1 MEHKYTHISYVYHF
15 FSEIILAFLFMVPFM
30 YYVYEWVPY
39 WRYLALACVAC
50 CLLFMWSGR
59 VVRTIRIVIVIP
71 TLIILF
77 LLWGFPITL
86 SILFP
91 LVFMWRYLNIINASI
106 LGRENSY
113 IKVSLGL
120 ATIYTLVIQ
129 DVEIIIYTFGLFIV
143 LMFGYMLGH
152 MKKMEKQQRHLG
164 HQMFTYTALT
174 ISAGVL
180 ITYLAYDIIKW
191 VTAKLWLAYGYV
203 MIVLGDVG
211 IRLMEMG
218 GFEFPEADVDNNLT
232 ATEGNTNNQLTNHS
246 ETKSFM
252 TGDVATYIYVG
263 IAIFIG
269 IIFIWYIYRLLKKQP
284 TSDHQT
290 IPHHVSYDILSDNHF
305 QKQSIFKRLFHRH
318 SKKPAH
324 TVRKMVYDLE
334 RRAERKGQG
343 RHPFETVENWLG
355 RFNIQADM
363 SVYERVRYGGEHV
376 SDKEIEALQKEL
388 EAVELNLREQ
398 RKGHK

>member
-15 FSEIILAFLFMVPFM
+15 FSEIILAFLFMMPFM

-50 CLLFMWSGR
+50 CLLFMWPGR
-59 VVRTIRIVIVIP
+59 MMRTLRIAIAIP
-71 TLIILF
+71 TLIALF
-77 LLWGFPITL
+77 LLCRFPVVL
-86 SILFP
+86 GILFP
-91 LVFMWRYLNIINASI
+91 LVFMWRYLNIINAPI
-106 LGRENSY
+106 LERENSY
-113 IKVSLGL
+113 IKVSMGL
-120 ATIYTLVIQ
+120 ATIYTLLIQ

-143 LMFGYMLGH
+143 LIFGYMVGH
-152 MKKMEKQQRHLG
+152 MQQMEKQQRHLG
-164 HQMFTYTALT
+164 HQIFTYTGLT
-174 ISAGVL
+174 IAVGVL
-180 ITYLAYDIIKW
+180 VMYLAYDIIKW
-191 VTAKLWLAYGYV
+191 VAAKLWLAYGYV

-218 GFEFPEADVDNNLT
+218 GFEFPETDVENNLS
-232 ATEGNTNNQLTNHS
+232 ATEGNTNNQRTDHS

-269 IIFIWYIYRLLKKQP
+269 IIFIWYIYRLLKKRP
-284 TSDHQT
+284 AGDHQT
-290 IPHHVSYDILSDNHF
+290 TSYHVSYDTLGDDQF
-305 QKQSIFKRLFHRH
+305 QKQSLFKRLFHRYT
-318 SKKPAH
+318 KPNH

-343 RHPFETVENWLG
+343 RHPFETVESWLE

-376 SDKEIEALQKEL
+376 SDQEIKALQREL
-388 EAVELNLREQ
+388 EAVELHLREQ
-398 RKGHK
+398 RKEHK